1 MQTRDPLVHRN
12 CPGANKKAGLR
23 VVGVSE
29 DILYEDLKGP
39 AEAWA
44 RVTPFVQS
52 HRVNYT
58 IVMGDD
64 NVSKAYNITAL
75 PATYLIDRS
84 GRIAATYIGL
94 INRQNLERNIAKLL
108 AEPSPAAA
116 R

>member
-1 MQTRDPLVHRN
+1 
-12 CPGANKKAGLR
+12 
-23 VVGVSE
+23 
-29 DILYEDLKGP
+29 
-39 AEAWA
+39 
-44 RVTPFVQS
+44 
-52 HRVNYT
+52 
-58 IVMGDD
+58 MGDD

-94 INRQNLERNIAKLL
+94 INRQNLEGNIAKLL